1 MSMTEGGAV
10 AARGVFAEKDLQEA
24 YRFVERD
31 WGNDGGGSGR
41 GGGGGQGGRGE
52 AAAAAAAA
60 LTSGGFSILVTG
72 WRCMI

>member
-31 WGNDGGGSGR
+31 WGNDGG
-41 GGGGGQGGRGE
+41 
-52 AAAAAAAA
+52 
-60 LTSGGFSILVTG
+60 
-72 WRCMI
+72 